1 MDAIVS
7 HSTSVSNLHH
17 AKNEGV
23 ISISPEIEEI
33 HKAAAK
39 GMKIGLVIGRE
50 VDQPVPQQEGWLWV
64 SGNLDGAPAILEN
77 RVHLQMDFNK
87 DETCEKLHGLFD
99 QVVVDTETLK
109 FMSKPWSRFVSLLK
123 VEPTS
128 QLITERLHAVTLDP
142 KASEFRVD
150 PESGTSYFTQEMMD
164 REWEQEDEFYD
175 EWESACSDEQWA
187 ALSEE
192 FLSQK
197 SPEDREYYEAKE
209 EEFYNDFRR
218 HILDTFLPER
228 FQCIPEARR
237 LGIEAIKDY
246 LPTLFENV
254 ELVENHPY
262 PTREGF
268 DLSKES
274 YFVLTGPKSE

>member
-7 HSTSVSNLHH
+7 HSTSVSNLHQ

-33 HKAAAK
+33 YNAAAK

-50 VDQPVPQQEGWLWV
+50 VGQPVPQKEGWLWV
-64 SGNLDGAPAILEN
+64 SGNLDGAPAILES

-99 QVVVDTETLK
+99 RVVVDTETLK
-109 FMSKPWSRFVSLLK
+109 FMFKPWSRFKSLLK
-123 VEPTS
+123 IEPTS
-128 QLITERLHAVTLDP
+128 QLITERLHAITLDP

-150 PESGTSYFTQEMMD
+150 PEAGISYFTQEMMD
-164 REWEQEDEFYD
+164 REYEEADEFYD
-175 EWESACSDEQWA
+175 EWESTCSDEQWE
-187 ALSEE
+187 ALTDKFWSQQTPSSRE
-192 FLSQK
+192 F
-197 SPEDREYYEAKE
+197 YEAQE
-209 EEFYNDFRR
+209 EEFHTDFKR
-218 HILDTFLPER
+218 HILDTNIPDR
-228 FQCIPEARR
+228 FQCMPEARKR
-237 LGIEAIKDY
+237 GIEAVKDY

-254 ELVENHPY
+254 EMVENRPY